1 MDESHQESLSQV
13 KLIKE
18 EEIATSKSKSKTS
31 KKSNFKQ
38 FINCLSCFCNIFTS
52 LFNKINSCLSKC
64 SVIIQFSIF
73 LIPISVIMIS
83 LMYIIHV
90 NFYSDLYVFNFS
102 KTLKEEFLDL
112 FITQIDD
119 FKTEL
124 TAIVVKETKL
134 DVENQLFFQIY
145 FQELTS
151 CGFLDNSDGKKII
164 QNFGDNEESINIFSP
179 LNRFL
184 DNDVNFTVD
193 LNVVKNKI
201 DDFYD
206 NYLVELCKI
215 YYYMFPHI
223 WYESL
228 MMNTIINQ
236 SFFLAYEFEPE
247 SRLLMSEDAPH
258 LFFRY
263 PKNSDGFKINNNF
276 IPNHH
281 LLNPGIDIQSYGH
294 YIMDDTD
301 RYYYGFESW
310 FVNPDYTFR
319 ELLDVNQDLFVKISL
334 AHMNVENNGN
344 INKTFVT
351 YSQQYLKYDNK
362 HYIVNIL
369 FFQDQINLKEGD
381 NDYTSFIV
389 RNNYSQEHIRE
400 YMTEKYGDN
409 ATYVVALA
417 DSTEYSMSEMD
428 YRFFHLGLY
437 DKEFNFYMN
446 GIFFD
451 SFNFNFFYEYSDF
464 FSTAKEGEYDLKFY
478 TTLYLYKSLFQNV
491 RYSKVIKDR
500 EEIFLYHFKGEKVE
514 NICKKI
520 NFNTYRDYLQN
531 TGIDCWDKRNLLF
544 YDAKNFLYVSMS
556 NDSKTIDPIYPYC
569 GCIPLYCLKNYEDL
583 DEELED
589 MEFSDKINLPNKC
602 QNKFTSY
609 ETTKS
614 NSHYSGSNKI
624 LKLIDS
630 SVSSINYDYVKFT
643 FLELAQMPGYFFFM
657 ISQIRTTGESYIH
670 SYYNL
675 VTKIEITILI
685 LAISLI
691 SSVLTAIIIYI
702 SLKKYSTIIEKFKQK
717 YEFYVFHS
725 DNENENNSSKNAHFN
740 KYMKIKEDKKLK
752 EKLIG
757 NDIIQSL
764 ENDSLLS
771 KDFFNINDN
780 SLLEDLFSIFSEA
793 YNINRNDIE
802 KFYSKQSHKSKNEMK
817 VDMMKQKNELFE
829 LLATFCLHATFFQ
842 LNLNFDY
849 NMYEYTEI
857 IKKYNHYVGQ
867 LETMDKEQTRLT
879 QNILYEL
886 ISTECIADYGLIT
899 NFNFKYISNIKADS
913 KKNSIQYTM
922 FENIKNKQR
931 KRSEISGDDDEIN
944 EYQEKKLIL
953 KRKNVLI
960 DIFKNRFESDDFLN
974 YNKLDS
980 AFNFF
985 LINSYYKYSRQIALE
1000 NVIS

>member
-73 LIPISVIMIS
+73 LIPISVIMII

-124 TAIVVKETKL
+124 TAIVVKETNL

-151 CGFLDNSDGKKII
+151 CGFLETNTEGKKII
-164 QNFGDNEESINIFSP
+164 QNFGDNENSTFLFSS
-179 LNRFL
+179 LNRYKGI
-184 DNDVNFTVD
+184 DVNFTLD
-193 LNVVKNKI
+193 ADITKEKI
-201 DDFYD
+201 DEI
-206 NYLVELCKI
+206 NYYNLGEFAKL
-215 YYYMFPHI
+215 YYYMLPSI
-223 WYESL
+223 WYEST
-228 MMNTIINQ
+228 MMNSIINQ
-236 SFFLAYEFEPE
+236 SFFIAYEFEKDTKK
-247 SRLLMSEDAPH
+247 LIDNY

-276 IPNHH
+276 IQSNY
-281 LLNPGIDIQSYGH
+281 LLNPLCSNKSYDHTNAYKDYRIYFDKENWFINLDYH
-294 YIMDDTD
+294 Y
-301 RYYYGFESW
+301 
-310 FVNPDYTFR
+310 R
-319 ELLDVNQDLFVKISL
+319 ELVNTSEDLFTKISL
-334 AHMNVENNGN
+334 AHLNVENDGN
-344 INKTFVT
+344 INKTFIT
-351 YSQQYLKYDNK
+351 FSQQYIKYNDR
-362 HYIVNIL
+362 HYMINII
-369 FFQDQINLKEGD
+369 FFLNQINLKEGD
-381 NDYTSFIV
+381 NDYTSFLIKK
-389 RNNYSQEHIRE
+389 NISLDDMQFL
-400 YMTEKYGDN
+400 TEKYADN
-409 ATYVVALA
+409 STYVLSIS
-417 DSTEYSMSEMD
+417 DSTEYSMAEMD

-437 DKEFNFYMN
+437 DNKFNFYMN
-446 GIFFD
+446 GIFYD
-451 SFNFNFFYEYSDF
+451 SFDLKYFYEYSDF
-464 FSTAKEGEYDLKFY
+464 FSTAKEGEYDLKFFV
-478 TTLYLYKSLFQNV
+478 TLYLYKSLFQNV
-491 RYSKVIKDR
+491 RYAKVVKDR
-500 EEIFLYHFKGEKVE
+500 DEIFLYHFRNEKVK
-514 NICKKI
+514 NICSKI
-520 NFNTYRDYLQN
+520 NFNSYREYLRN
-531 TGIDCWDKRNLLF
+531 TGIDCWDKRNQVYF
-544 YDAKNFLYVSMS
+544 DPKNFIHITMD

-569 GCIPLYCLKNYEDL
+569 SCLPLYCLKNYEEL
-583 DEELED
+583 DEDLED
-589 MEFSDKINLPNKC
+589 FEISDKINLPNKC

-609 ETTKS
+609 ETHLS
-614 NSHYSGSNKI
+614 NSHYTGNNKI
-624 LKLIDS
+624 LRLIDS
-630 SVSSINYDYVKFT
+630 SVTSINYDYVKFIV
-643 FLELAQMPGYFFFM
+643 LDLNQIHGYFFLM
-657 ISQIRTTGESYIH
+657 ISQIETTGESYIH
-670 SYYNL
+670 SYYKL
-675 VTKIEITILI
+675 VTKIEITILVLFLTIVISI
-685 LAISLI
+685 LSI
-691 SSVLTAIIIYI
+691 IIIYI
-702 SLKKYSTIIEKFKQK
+702 SLKKYSLIIEKFKQK
-717 YEFYVFHS
+717 YELFVFHS
-725 DNENENNSSKNAHFN
+725 EYEIESNSNKNEELN
-740 KYMKIKEDKKLK
+740 KYMRDKENKKLE
-752 EKLIG
+752 EKLII
-757 NDIIQSL
+757 NENFQSL
-764 ENDSLLS
+764 ENDNLLS
-771 KDFFNINDN
+771 KDFFNINEN
-780 SLLEDLFSIFSEA
+780 ALLDDLFSIFSEA

-829 LLATFCLHATFFQ
+829 LLATFCLHSTFFQ

-867 LETMDKEQTRLT
+867 LETIDKEQTRLT

-944 EYQEKKLIL
+944 EFQEKKLIL

-1000 NVIS
+1000 NVVS